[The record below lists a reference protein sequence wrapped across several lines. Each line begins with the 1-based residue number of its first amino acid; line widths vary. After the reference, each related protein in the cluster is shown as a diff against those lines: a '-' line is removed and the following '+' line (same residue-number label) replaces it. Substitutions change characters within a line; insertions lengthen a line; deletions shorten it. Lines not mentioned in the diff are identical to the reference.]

1 MRLDV
6 GGGAHVYYKRTS
18 AVPAGADV
26 SELIENATVT
36 VGVGNQVRTSVGR
49 PPHPPTPRRHRAPG
63 TRSRGPA
70 QMRTRRAPVHARCMR
85 DGSQAPD

>member
-49 PPHPPTPRRHRAPG
+49 PPHPPRAVIAHPARAEPRL
-63 TRSRGPA
+63 A
-70 QMRTRRAPVHARCMR
+70 QMRTRRAPVPLCAMA
-85 DGSQAPD
+85 GA